1 MKIVDIF
8 AVVEGSLY
16 AVQFEGEE
24 FDEFEKLRNT
34 WKNQEFLSKFFRS
47 REHQLKYFN
56 LSAEQASLLVIEERK
71 YFFKRLLNAAQ
82 LQAIGNSQIELDSIF
97 EALNDN
103 EFSLK
108 DYQKSKYKYK
118 FLRLYAVRV
127 ETLESSSIYI
137 ISGGGIKLVKR
148 MQEDELL
155 QKELEVV

>member
-1 MKIVDIF
+1 
-8 AVVEGSLY
+8 
-16 AVQFEGEE
+16 
-24 FDEFEKLRNT
+24 
-34 WKNQEFLSKFFRS
+34 
-47 REHQLKYFN
+47 
-56 LSAEQASLLVIEERK
+56 
-71 YFFKRLLNAAQ
+71 LNAAQ

-155 QKELEVV
+155 QKELSKIECLQNFLKENDLF